1 MIHMDQNKKSKFWEF
16 FLENYQFTY
25 VLLLSIVVLGIIS
38 IVTLPK
44 ESSPEIEVPIG
55 IITTPYPGANAED
68 VEELVTNPIE
78 DRLSG
83 LEDLDTFSSVSKN
96 GISSITVQF
105 NIDSDPDKK
114 IADLKEKVD
123 EAKVDLPEDAEDPIV
138 KQISVTDDS
147 ILTFALSGP
156 YDANQLKDYAEDLK
170 DEIEQVSGVNKVNI
184 IGGQDR
190 EFQVIVNKAKL
201 DSFGASIQD
210 VTNSVRASNSD
221 IPAGIVQSGSSNY
234 TVRFAGRVKDI
245 NDLKSVPIKQA
256 NGTAILL
263 SDVGEVVD
271 GYSRAS
277 TLSRLSIDGGEPR
290 PSITILVFKNPGGNI
305 IKTVKA
311 VEEKIQSA
319 KGRIFPENVEMA
331 TILNNADRIK
341 LDLTNLTRS
350 GIQTIIIIFLLLY
363 FFLGFKE
370 AVLAGLSIP
379 LTFFIGFFILSGLGY
394 TLNFLTLFSLIL
406 SLGVLVDSAIVI
418 TEGIYVYLQKGMDAK
433 KASRYAI
440 REFKLPLITGILTT
454 VFAFL
459 PMMLSSGIIGK
470 FIETIPITVTSV
482 LFASL
487 FVALGLVTTLASRFL
502 RNDEDHPAHVP
513 KEHKGKIAQ
522 IFAKAKSI
530 QSNKK
535 TKIEHLYNWYAST
548 LNVFLNSAKKRK
560 QLKWALI
567 LGFFMSVALV
577 PLHLVQVNMFPSSDF
592 EIFYVDFEKPVGTP
606 LLTTS
611 GSILDIEKILE
622 QDKRIA
628 SFVVNVGS
636 GSGDGSVSQTTELG
650 STHLGHFIVKLKDE
664 RKEKSYDIVD
674 SFDEML
680 KNYPSAKI
688 RVWQQSGG
696 PPSAAPV
703 EVSITGESLDTLDDV
718 AREFESLIKTIPN
731 TKNVQTNVEDSP
743 GEFVL
748 GIDRIKAQLYG
759 VSTVQIAQTLHNAIS
774 GTKATVVRKDGKDI
788 DVLVK
793 YDFSNGSE
801 SDPTQNLISLDAIGA
816 LTIATP
822 QGDIPLMNFTSS
834 HLEANRSEI
843 PHKDGERIAKVS
855 SETTGGVPAQAIFQ
869 EIEKNMS
876 SIEIPDGY
884 TVTLGGEREDINESF
899 SDMFRAMFLAI
910 FLIAA
915 LLVWQFKSFRQPLF
929 ILTTIPLSLIGVL
942 PGLFLMGFPLSFPG
956 VIGVVAL
963 AGIVVNNA
971 IILIDRINQN
981 RNEGMSKLD
990 AVREAAKTRL
1000 QPILLTTIT
1009 TIAGIFPLVF
1019 TNDMWGPLAYS
1030 IIFGLLFSTVSSL
1043 LVIPLLYQH
1052 YGEENLNS

>member
-1 MIHMDQNKKSKFWEF
+1 MNMEHNKKSGFWEF
-16 FLENYQFTY
+16 YLENYRFTY
-25 VLLLSIVVLGIIS
+25 VLLLSIIVFGIFS
-38 IVTLPK
+38 IITLPK

-55 IITTPYPGANAED
+55 IVITAYPGANAQD

-83 LEDLDTFSSVSKN
+83 LEDLDTFTSVSKN

-105 NIDSDPDKK
+105 DINADPDKK

-123 EAKVDLPEDAEDPIV
+123 EAKIDLPTDAEDPVV
-138 KQISVTDDS
+138 KQVSVTDDS

-156 YDANQLKDYAEDLK
+156 YDVNQLKDYAEDLK

-184 IGGQDR
+184 IGGQNR
-190 EFQVIVNKAKL
+190 EFQVIIDKAKL
-201 DSFGASIQD
+201 DGFGIGIQD
-210 VTNSVRASNSD
+210 VTNAVRASNSD
-221 IPAGIVQSGSSNY
+221 IPAGVVQSGTSNY
-234 TVRFAGRVKDI
+234 TVRFAGRVHDRD
-245 NDLKSVPIKQA
+245 DLKSVPIKQT
-256 NGTAILL
+256 NGTVILL
-263 SDVGEVVD
+263 SDVANVVD
-271 GYSRAS
+271 GYSRAN
-277 TLSRLSIDGGEPR
+277 TISRLSIDGGEAR
-290 PSITILVFKNPGGNI
+290 SSVTILVFKNSGGNI
-305 IKTVKA
+305 IKTVQA
-311 VEEKIQSA
+311 VEEKIQLA
-319 KGRIFPENVEMA
+319 KGKILPENVEMA

-379 LTFFIGFFILSGLGY
+379 LTFFIGFTILSVLGY

-418 TEGIYVYLQKGMDAK
+418 TEGIYIHIHKGLDAK

-459 PMMLSSGIIGK
+459 PMMLSSGIVGK
-470 FIETIPITVTSV
+470 FIETIPITVMSV
-482 LFASL
+482 LVASL
-487 FVALGLVTTLASRFL
+487 FVALGLITTLASRFL
-502 RNDEDHPAHVP
+502 RVDKDHSKHHI
-513 KEHKGKIAQ
+513 EHKGKIAK
-522 IFAKAKSI
+522 IFAKGKSI
-530 QSNKK
+530 QLNKK
-535 TKIEHLYNWYAST
+535 TKIEHLYNWYAKK
-548 LNVFLNSAKKRK
+548 LDIFLDSQKKKK
-560 QLKWALI
+560 QLKWGLIIAFFASIALI
-567 LGFFMSVALV
+567 
-577 PLHLVQVNMFPSSDF
+577 PLQLVQVNMFPASDF
-592 EIFYVDFEKPVGTP
+592 EIFYVDFEKPVGTS
-606 LLTTS
+606 LHTTS
-611 GSILDIEKILE
+611 GSILDIEKML
-622 QDKRIA
+622 QKDDRIA

-674 SFDEML
+674 SYDEMF
-680 KNYPSAKI
+680 KNYPQAKI
-688 RVWQQSGG
+688 RVWQPSEG

-703 EVSITGESLDTLDDV
+703 EVSITGDSLDTLDKT

-748 GIDRIKAQLYG
+748 GIDRVKAQLYG

-774 GTKATVVRKDGKDI
+774 GSKATVVRKDGKDI
-788 DVLVK
+788 DVFVK
-793 YDFSNGSE
+793 YDFSKGSE
-801 SDPTQNLISLDAIGA
+801 EDPTRNLISLDTIGS
-816 LTIATP
+816 LTVVTP
-822 QGDIPLMNFTSS
+822 QGDIPLMNFTTS

-843 PHKDGERIAKVS
+843 PHKDGDRIAKVS
-855 SETTGGVPAQAIFQ
+855 SETIGGTPAQAIFQ
-869 EIEKNMS
+869 EIEKSMDQ
-876 SIEIPDGY
+876 IEIPDGY
-884 TVTLGGEREDINESF
+884 VVTLGGEREDINESF

-929 ILTTIPLSLIGVL
+929 ILTTIPLSLVGVL

-963 AGIVVNNA
+963 SGIVVNNA
-971 IILIDRINQN
+971 IILIDRINKN
-981 RNEGMSKLD
+981 RREGMNKLE

-1000 QPILLTTIT
+1000 QPILLTTVT
-1009 TIAGIFPLVF
+1009 TIAGIFPLVL
-1019 TNDMWGPLAYS
+1019 TNDIWGPLAYS

-1043 LVIPLLYQH
+1043 LVIPLLYQS
-1052 YGEENLNS
+1052 YAEEKLDT